1 MLDIILS
8 ESRWVWIGA
17 LFDNALY
24 IKKSGYDKNIK
35 IYRPV
40 SLLPNFGDCSITND
54 SFFVKE
60 MR

>member
-8 ESRWVWIGA
+8 ENRWVGIGA
-17 LFDNALY
+17 LFDNVLY

-35 IYRPV
+35 SYRPV